1 MVPCDHFYLAG
12 GGKNSRKCQD
22 NTVKPSENMIIL
34 TLNLKVTRQKRQV
47 ITGIHLVIH
56 SHLEPCYDNTN
67 LDYKQ
72 NLLCK
77 LLTGVPIMA
86 QQWLSS

>member
-34 TLNLKVTRQKRQV
+34 TLNLKVTR
-47 ITGIHLVIH
+47 
-56 SHLEPCYDNTN
+56 
-67 LDYKQ
+67 
-72 NLLCK
+72 
-77 LLTGVPIMA
+77 
-86 QQWLSS
+86 